1 MRKGGAISSPRVG
14 REYRTFMPQQ
24 EAHLRDYLQLIRKH
38 DFTLCL
44 SVLLV
49 LGTALVVSLRLP
61 KTYAAS
67 TLMLLVQP
75 SATSTLPSTNLFQS
89 VLSGGIDRREME
101 TISARFSTESMLKTA
116 IENLEENG
124 NIEAVHLLPPV
135 GKLKRKLKAQLN
147 PDSDFINLSIALTE
161 AEGGERN
168 AALLVN
174 QLAQDMKT
182 LRRGDEETK
191 LRKRMEF
198 LESKRREIQTEIQ
211 KDLDALLLFVR
222 QNGSPETWVPTF
234 TNLLQRHASL
244 RERLET
250 NQQQLYATRT
260 HIAYLQE
267 QLKLLPEQT
276 KISET
281 TSYDPVWLFQQEKL
295 FNLESQRV
303 ADAEKVGKTASDLK
317 GLDAQIA
324 EIREKNTQ
332 TSPTATTVT
341 SGPSLHYAF
350 IKNQLLALVPNLS
363 RYENA
368 AETLKQELSKL
379 ETELAQMLEQVP
391 ENQMILTQ
399 MGAKIQKTN
408 ELAEEIAKRSLEAEI
423 LYAESKLNT
432 TRNQMGG
439 IEIIDRA
446 VPRKIP
452 ISPQLRFILVI
463 AGIAGVS
470 LGVTTTLFIE
480 YFSRSLE
487 SLKD

>member
-1 MRKGGAISSPRVG
+1 
-14 REYRTFMPQQ
+14 MPQQ

-75 SATSTLPSTNLFQS
+75 NTASALPSTNLFQS
-89 VLSGGIDRREME
+89 VLSGGVDRREME
-101 TISARFSTESMLKTA
+101 TISTRFSTESMLKTA
-116 IENLEENG
+116 IENLEESG
-124 NIEAVHLLPPV
+124 NVKAVSLLPPV
-135 GKLKRKLKAQLN
+135 GKLKQILKAQLN
-147 PDSDFINLSIALTE
+147 PDSDYINLSIVLTE

-174 QLAQDMKT
+174 QLVEDMKT

-191 LRKRMEF
+191 LKRRMEF
-198 LESKRREIQTEIQ
+198 LENKRREIQIEIE
-211 KDLDALLLFVR
+211 KNLDALRLYVR
-222 QNGSPETWVPTF
+222 QNGSPETWVPTL
-234 TNLLQRHASL
+234 TNLLQRHTSA
-244 RERLET
+244 RESLET
-250 NQQQLYATRT
+250 NQQQLHATRV

-267 QLKLLPEQT
+267 HLKLLPEQT
-276 KISET
+276 QISKT

-295 FNLESQRV
+295 FNLESQRA
-303 ADAEKVGKTASDLK
+303 ADAEKVGQTASELK

-324 EIREKNTQ
+324 EIREKNAQ

-341 SGPSLHYAF
+341 SGTSAHHIY
-350 IKNQLLALVPNLS
+350 IKNQLLTLVPSVS
-363 RYENA
+363 RYENSV
-368 AETLKQELSKL
+368 EHLKQKL
-379 ETELAQMLEQVP
+379 RTLDTELTQMLEQIP
-391 ENQMILTQ
+391 ENQIILTQ

-432 TRNQMGG
+432 VRNQIGG

-446 VPRKIP
+446 APRKIP
-452 ISPQLRFILVI
+452 VSPQLKFIFVI
-463 AGIAGVS
+463 AGIAGLL
-470 LGVTTTLFIE
+470 LGVTIALFTE
-480 YFSRSLE
+480 YFNNSTE
-487 SLKD
+487 SPKKATF

>member
-1 MRKGGAISSPRVG
+1 
-14 REYRTFMPQQ
+14 MPQQ
-24 EAHLRDYLQLIRKH
+24 EEHLRDYLQLIRKH

-49 LGTALVVSLRLP
+49 LGTALVISLRLP

-75 SATSTLPSTNLFQS
+75 NTTSALPSTNLFQS
-89 VLSGGIDRREME
+89 VLSGGVDRREME

-116 IENLEENG
+116 IENLEESG
-124 NIEAVHLLPPV
+124 NTEAASLLPPV
-135 GKLKRKLKAQLN
+135 GKLKRMLNAQLN
-147 PDSDFINLSIALTE
+147 PDSDYINLSLALTE

-174 QLAQDMKT
+174 QLVEVMKI
-182 LRRGDEETK
+182 LRHGDEETK
-191 LRKRMEF
+191 LKRRMEF
-198 LESKRREIQTEIQ
+198 LEDKRREIQIEIE
-211 KDLDALLLFVR
+211 KDLAALLLFAR
-222 QNGSPETWVPTF
+222 QNGSPETWGPTL
-234 TNLLQRHASL
+234 TNLFERYTSIQ
-244 RERLET
+244 ERLET
-250 NQQQLYATRT
+250 SQQQLYATRV

-267 QLKLLPEQT
+267 QLKRLPEQT

-295 FNLESQRV
+295 FNLESQRA
-303 ADAEKVGKTASDLK
+303 ADVEKVGKTASELK
-317 GLDAQIA
+317 GLDSQIA
-324 EIREKNTQ
+324 EIRKKNTQ

-341 SGPSLHYAF
+341 SGTSAHYTY
-350 IKNQLLALVPNLS
+350 IKNQLLTYVPNLT

-368 AETLKQELSKL
+368 TERLRQELSTL
-379 ETELAQMLEQVP
+379 ETELTQTLEQIP
-391 ENQMILTQ
+391 ENQIILTQ
-399 MGAKIQKTN
+399 RVAKLQKTN

-432 TRNQMGG
+432 ARNQIGG

-452 ISPQLRFILVI
+452 VSPQFRLVLVI
-463 AGIAGVS
+463 AGIAGLS
-470 LGVTTTLFIE
+470 LGVTTALLLE
-480 YFSRSLE
+480 YFNRNPE
-487 SLKD
+487 NLKNATS

>member
-1 MRKGGAISSPRVG
+1 
-14 REYRTFMPQQ
+14 MPQQ
-24 EAHLRDYLQLIRKH
+24 EEQLRDYLQLIRKH

-49 LGTALVVSLRLP
+49 LGTALAISLRLP

-75 SATSTLPSTNLFQS
+75 NTTSALPSTNLFQS
-89 VLSGGIDRREME
+89 VLSGGVDRREME

-116 IENLEENG
+116 LENLEESG
-124 NIEAVHLLPPV
+124 NAEAVSLLPSV
-135 GKLKRKLKAQLN
+135 GKLKRMLKAQLN
-147 PDSDFINLSIALTE
+147 PDSDYIHLSITLTE

-174 QLAQDMKT
+174 QLVEVMKT
-182 LRRGDEETK
+182 LRHGDEETK
-191 LRKRMEF
+191 LKRRMEF
-198 LESKRREIQTEIQ
+198 LEDKRREIQTEIE
-211 KDLDALLLFVR
+211 KDLDALLFFAR
-222 QNGSPETWVPTF
+222 QKGSPETWIPTL
-234 TNLLQRHASL
+234 TNLFERYTSIQ
-244 RERLET
+244 ERLET
-250 NQQQLYATRT
+250 NQQQLYATRV

-295 FNLESQRV
+295 FNLESQRA
-303 ADAEKVGKTASDLK
+303 ADVEKVGKTASELK
-317 GLDAQIA
+317 GLDSQIA
-324 EIREKNTQ
+324 EIRKKNAR

-341 SGPSLHYAF
+341 SGTSAHYTY
-350 IKNQLLALVPNLS
+350 IKNQLLTYVPNLR

-368 AETLKQELSKL
+368 TERLKQELRTL
-379 ETELAQMLEQVP
+379 ETELTQTLEQIP
-391 ENQMILTQ
+391 ENQIILTQ
-399 MGAKIQKTN
+399 MVAKLQKTN

-432 TRNQMGG
+432 TRNQIGG

-446 VPRKIP
+446 IPRKIP
-452 ISPQLRFILVI
+452 VSPQLRLVLVI
-463 AGIAGVS
+463 AGIAGLS
-470 LGVTTTLFIE
+470 FGATTALLIE
-480 YFSRSLE
+480 YFNRNLE
-487 SLKD
+487 NLKNATS

>member
-1 MRKGGAISSPRVG
+1 MS
-14 REYRTFMPQQ
+14 QQ
-24 EAHLRDYLQLIRKH
+24 EAHLRDYFQLIRKH
-38 DFTLCL
+38 TFTFCL
-44 SVLLV
+44 SILLV
-49 LGTALVVSLRLP
+49 LGTALVISLRLP

-75 SATSTLPSTNLFQS
+75 SATPSLPSANLFQS

-124 NIEAVHLLPPV
+124 NADAAALLPPI
-135 GKLKRKLKAQLN
+135 GKLKRMLKAQLN
-147 PDSDFINLSIALTE
+147 PDSDYIHLSIALTE

-198 LESKRREIQTEIQ
+198 LEAKQEEIQAQIK
-211 KDLDALLLFVR
+211 KDLDTLLQFVR
-222 QNGSPETWVPTF
+222 QNGSSETWIPTL
-234 TNLLQRHASL
+234 TNLLERYANV
-244 RERLET
+244 RENIET
-250 NQQQLYATRT
+250 NQQQVYATRI

-267 QLKLLPEQT
+267 QLSTLPEHTQL
-276 KISET
+276 SET
-281 TSYDPVWLFQQEKL
+281 TTYDPIWLFQQEKL

-303 ADAEKVGKTASDLK
+303 ADKEKVGKTPSELK

-324 EIREKNTQ
+324 DIQQKNTQ
-332 TSPTATTVT
+332 ISPKTTTLT
-341 SGPSLHYAF
+341 SGPSAHYTYM
-350 IKNQLLALVPNLS
+350 KNQLITFIPSLS
-363 RYENA
+363 RYENVVKH
-368 AETLKQELSKL
+368 LKQELDTL
-379 ETELAQMLEQVP
+379 ETELAQLLEQIP
-391 ENQMILTQ
+391 ENQIILTQ

-408 ELAEEIAKRSLEAEI
+408 ALAEEIAKRSLEAEI
-423 LYAESKLNT
+423 LYAESKLT
-432 TRNQMGG
+432 SSRNQVGG

-452 ISPQLRFILVI
+452 VSPQLRFILVI
-463 AGIAGVS
+463 AGISGTV
-470 LGVTTTLFIE
+470 LGITTVLLIE
-480 YFSRSLE
+480 YFSKTVVSSE
-487 SLKD
+487 T

>member
-1 MRKGGAISSPRVG
+1 
-14 REYRTFMPQQ
+14 MPQQ
-24 EAHLRDYLQLIRKH
+24 EEHLRDYLQLIRKY

-49 LGTALVVSLRLP
+49 LGIALVISLRLP

-75 SATSTLPSTNLFQS
+75 NTTSALPSTNLFQS
-89 VLSGGIDRREME
+89 VLSGGVDRREME
-101 TISARFSTESMLKTA
+101 TISARFSTESMLKIA

-124 NIEAVHLLPPV
+124 NAEAVSLLPPV
-135 GKLKRKLKAQLN
+135 GKLKRMLKAQLN
-147 PDSDFINLSIALTE
+147 PDSDYINLSLALTE

-174 QLAQDMKT
+174 QLVAVMKT
-182 LRRGDEETK
+182 LRHRDEETK
-191 LRKRMEF
+191 LKRRMEF
-198 LESKRREIQTEIQ
+198 LENKRREIQIKIE
-211 KDLDALLLFVR
+211 KDLDDLLLFVR
-222 QNGSPETWVPTF
+222 QNGSPETWVPTL
-234 TNLLQRHASL
+234 TNLLERHASI

-250 NQQQLYATRT
+250 NQQQLYATRV
-260 HIAYLQE
+260 HIAHLQE
-267 QLKLLPEQT
+267 QLKALSEQT

-303 ADAEKVGKTASDLK
+303 ADAEQIGKTASELK

-324 EIREKNTQ
+324 EIRKKNAQ
-332 TSPTATTVT
+332 ISPTTTTAT
-341 SGPSLHYAF
+341 SGTSAHYTY
-350 IKNQLLALVPNLS
+350 IKNQLLTFVPNLM

-368 AETLKQELSKL
+368 VERLTQELSTLK
-379 ETELAQMLEQVP
+379 TELAQMLEQIP
-391 ENQMILTQ
+391 ENQIILTQ
-399 MGAKIQKTN
+399 TVAKLQKTN

-432 TRNQMGG
+432 ARNQIGG

-452 ISPQLRFILVI
+452 ISPQLRFVLVI
-463 AGIAGVS
+463 AGIAGLS
-470 LGVTTTLFIE
+470 LGITTALFIE
-480 YFSRSLE
+480 YFNKSPE
-487 SLKD
+487 NLKDAKS

>member
-1 MRKGGAISSPRVG
+1 MS
-14 REYRTFMPQQ
+14 QQ
-24 EAHLRDYLQLIRKH
+24 EGHLRDYLQLIRKH

-49 LGTALVVSLRLP
+49 LGTALIISLRLP

-75 SATSTLPSTNLFQS
+75 STTSALPSTNLFQS

-124 NIEAVHLLPPV
+124 NVEAVYLLPSV

-198 LESKRREIQTEIQ
+198 LENKRRQIQTEIE
-211 KDLDALLLFVR
+211 KHLDTLLLFVR
-222 QNGSPETWVPTF
+222 QNGSPETWGPTL
-234 TNLLQRHASL
+234 TNLLQRHASIQ
-244 RERLET
+244 ENLET
-250 NQQQLYATRT
+250 TQQQLYATRT

-267 QLKLLPEQT
+267 QLKRLPEQT

-295 FNLESQRV
+295 FNLESQRA
-303 ADAEKVGKTASDLK
+303 ADAEKVGKTASELK

-324 EIREKNTQ
+324 EIRERNTQ
-332 TSPTATTVT
+332 TSPTTTTVT
-341 SGPSLHYAF
+341 AGPSAHYTF
-350 IKNQLLALVPNLS
+350 IKNQLLTFIPNLS

-368 AETLKQELSKL
+368 AERLKQELSQL
-379 ETELAQMLEQVP
+379 ETELAQMLEQIP
-391 ENQMILTQ
+391 ENQIILAQ

-432 TRNQMGG
+432 ARNQLGG

-470 LGVTTTLFIE
+470 LGVTIALFME
-480 YFSRSLE
+480 YFSRNPE
-487 SLKD
+487 YLKD

>member
-1 MRKGGAISSPRVG
+1 M
-14 REYRTFMPQQ
+14 FMSQQ
-24 EAHLRDYLQLIRKH
+24 EGHLRDYLQLIRKH

-49 LGTALVVSLRLP
+49 LGTALVVSFRLP

-67 TLMLLVQP
+67 TLILLIQP
-75 SATSTLPSTNLFQS
+75 STTSALPSTNLFQS
-89 VLSGGIDRREME
+89 VLSGGVDRREME

-124 NIEAVHLLPPV
+124 NVEAVSLLPPV

-147 PDSDFINLSIALTE
+147 PDSDYITLSLTLTE

-174 QLAQDMKT
+174 QLVRDMKA
-182 LRRGDEETK
+182 LRRGDKETK
-191 LRKRMEF
+191 LRKRIEF
-198 LESKRREIQTEIQ
+198 LKDTGREIQTEIEN
-211 KDLDALLLFVR
+211 DLDALREFVR
-222 QNGSPETWVPTF
+222 QNGSPETWGPTL
-234 TNLLQRHASL
+234 TNLLERHASIQ
-244 RERLET
+244 ERLET
-250 NQQQLYATRT
+250 NQQQLYATRV

-281 TSYDPVWLFQQEKL
+281 TSYDPIWLFQQEKL

-303 ADAEKVGKTASDLK
+303 ADAEKVGKTASELK

-324 EIREKNTQ
+324 EVREKNAQ
-332 TSPTATTVT
+332 TSPTATTLT
-341 SGPSLHYAF
+341 SGPSAHYTY
-350 IKNQLLALVPNLS
+350 IKNQLLAFVPSLS

-368 AETLKQELSKL
+368 AERLKQELGTL
-379 ETELAQMLEQVP
+379 ETELAQMLEQIP
-391 ENQMILTQ
+391 ENQIILTE
-399 MGAKIQKTN
+399 MGTKMQRTN

-423 LYAESKLNT
+423 LYAESKLST
-432 TRNQMGG
+432 ARNQIGG

-452 ISPQLRFILVI
+452 VSPQLRFIMVI

-470 LGVTTTLFIE
+470 LGVTTALFIE
-480 YFSRSLE
+480 YFNRNPQ